1 MHPTNLDFPFVY
13 RHLKHIRWVGG
24 LKQKTDNVSIII
36 KNSIIFVPNSTIT
49 KKYNEKSN
57 NRIDAADGDDGS
69 GSREETVV

>member
-13 RHLKHIRWVGG
+13 RHLKHIRWVDG

-36 KNSIIFVPNSTIT
+36 KKSIIFVPNSTIT